1 MVTKDKQYQKRIK
14 TIFITYLLCIGTSV
28 VAKAQSDSS
37 STEPKWVI
45 DFGGAIGLYMPYHH
59 ADGAKTPVGFT
70 SMTSVQLNYKRHFFT
85 RLEVGDLS
93 VDFKY
98 KSALPTVNSDINSTT
113 TSISVGLGAG
123 YRFNYRKW
131 QPFVYA
137 GAGPSYV
144 TVPFTTY
151 DTGSNT
157 VRYSTNSGIKLNMN
171 AGAGVNYFL
180 SKSIILL
187 LEARTFSVLNL
198 PQNHSVDLNGIS
210 LLVNIKI
217 TL

>member
-1 MVTKDKQYQKRIK
+1 MGPKNKSYPKKINHLLFTSM
-14 TIFITYLLCIGTSV
+14 LCIGTSL
-28 VAKAQSDSS
+28 VARAQSDSS
-37 STEPKWVI
+37 ATEPKWVI
-45 DFGGAIGLYMPYHH
+45 DFGGAIGLYLPYHH
-59 ADGAKTPVGFT
+59 ADGAKTPIGFT
-70 SMTSVQLNYKRHFFT
+70 SMTSIQLNYKRHFFT

-98 KSALPTVNSDINSTT
+98 KSALPTVNSDVNSTT
-113 TSISVGLGAG
+113 TTINVGLGGG

-144 TVPFTTY
+144 TVPFTEY
-151 DTGSNT
+151 RAGSNT
-157 VRYSTNSGIKLNMN
+157 VRYSTNSSIKLNMN